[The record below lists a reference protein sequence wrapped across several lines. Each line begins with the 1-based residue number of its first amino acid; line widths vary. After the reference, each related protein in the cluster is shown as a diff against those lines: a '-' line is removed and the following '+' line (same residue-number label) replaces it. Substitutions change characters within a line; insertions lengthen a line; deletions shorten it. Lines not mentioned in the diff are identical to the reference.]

1 MARNRRK
8 DGDDEVSLASEDSA
22 AEETTEAEAATEEV
36 AAEEEPQPAVV
47 EDAVEEAT
55 PEAPVVADD
64 APEAPVKTGPA
75 AGIQPGQYIQRGN
88 LRLRVLTVIGNSVRG
103 VVANSGKI
111 ITIDL

>member
-8 DGDDEVSLASEDSA
+8 DSDDEVSLASEDEGA
-22 AEETTEAEAATEEV
+22 VEEATEAAAEEV
-36 AAEEEPQPAVV
+36 AAAEEAQPAAVEAVV
-47 EDAVEEAT
+47 EETT
-55 PEAPVVADD
+55 PEAPVVAD
-64 APEAPVKTGPA
+64 ATPEAPVKKGPA

-88 LRLRVLTVIGNSVRG
+88 LRLRVLTVVGNSVRG